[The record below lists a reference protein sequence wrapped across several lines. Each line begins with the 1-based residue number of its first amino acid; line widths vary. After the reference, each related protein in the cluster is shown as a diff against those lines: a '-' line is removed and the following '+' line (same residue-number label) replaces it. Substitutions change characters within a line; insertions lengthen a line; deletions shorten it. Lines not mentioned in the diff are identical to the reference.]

1 MKSHIKL
8 ALCIFFL
15 MGFGLGLYSSQFTPK
30 NEIRKA
36 DSLLNTY
43 AKANAPG
50 MAIGIIKDGKVIYKK
65 TYGQANLEDQ
75 ISVTDSTAFN
85 IASVSKQFTALV
97 ALMAVKEGKLS
108 LDDDIRNYLPELSS
122 LPYKISVRQLA
133 NHTHGLPNFTEIN
146 ELQGFGDEF
155 RLTNNEAV
163 QTVLGIKSINYTP
176 GEQYQYNNT
185 GFMLLAEILRRVYK
199 KDFAQILKEFIFN
212 PLGMKHSV
220 AIDDPEKIIP
230 NKAEPYLQKGNIFL
244 KFPIGQMVYGAS
256 NIYITLNDLCTWA
269 INFQKPTV
277 GSREL
282 FNTMQKNTIL
292 NNGSHIEYGLG
303 LQTGTY
309 KGLNLVFHGGG
320 TAGYCSYI
328 LHIPSQN
335 FSLVVLGNKRAF
347 DGFLI
352 AYQLID
358 LFLANKL
365 TPDIRPQKTTYT
377 PSELKNFE
385 GVYELSPGNYLE
397 ISADGKDLYVGTY
410 NHKGKEVLPGVG
422 DGKFNITSI
431 PTASLTFNGGLV
443 TFRIGDFTYTAKRVT
458 LNPPKAETM
467 DLKQFVGFYR
477 NDEFNTTYQLV
488 IENNNLVAKHPIN
501 GDIPVF
507 PLKQMSFN
515 STQSYFGQLDFK
527 VGKEGDISGFMLSG
541 SNLVNIEFKKIN

>member
-1 MKSHIKL
+1 MS
-8 ALCIFFL
+8 F
-15 MGFGLGLYSSQFTPK
+15 GLYSSQFTSK

-43 AKANAPG
+43 SKANAPG

-65 TYGQANLEDQ
+65 TYGHANLEDQ
-75 ISVTDSTAFN
+75 IPVTDSTAFN

-97 ALMAVKEGKLS
+97 ALMAIKEGKLS
-108 LDDDIRNYLPELSS
+108 LDDDIRNYLPELSR

-146 ELQGFGDEF
+146 EVQGFGDEF

-185 GFMLLAEILRRVYK
+185 GFMLLAEILHRVYK
-199 KDFAQILKEFIFN
+199 KDFGQILKESIFN

-230 NKAEPYLQKGNIFL
+230 NKAEPYLQKGNTFF

-256 NIYITLNDLCTWA
+256 NIYLTLNDFCKWA
-269 INFQKPTV
+269 SNFQKPTV

-282 FNTMQKNTIL
+282 FNTMQKNTLL
-292 NNGSHIEYGLG
+292 NTGKSVDYGLG
-303 LQTGTY
+303 LQTGKY
-309 KGLNLVFHGGG
+309 KGLDLVFHGGG

-328 LHIPSQN
+328 LHVPDQN
-335 FSLVVLGNKRAF
+335 LSIVILGNKRAF
-347 DGFLI
+347 DGFLM

-358 LFLANKL
+358 IFLANKL
-365 TPDIRPQKTTYT
+365 IPDVSPQKITYS
-377 PSELKNFE
+377 PSELKNFQ

-397 ISADGKDLYVGTY
+397 ISAEGKDLYVGTY
-410 NHKGKEVLPGVG
+410 NREGKEVLQTVG

-431 PTASLTFNGGLV
+431 PTASLTFDGEWV
-443 TFRIGDFTYTAKRVT
+443 TFRIGDFTYTAKRIT
-458 LNPPKAETM
+458 LNPPKTNTM
-467 DLKQFVGFYR
+467 DLKRFVGFYR
-477 NDEFNTTYQLV
+477 NEEFNTTYQMV

-501 GDIPVF
+501 ANIPLF
-507 PLKQMSFN
+507 PLRQMSFY

-527 VGKEGDISGFMLSG
+527 VGNAGEINGFMLSG
-541 SNLVNIEFKKIN
+541 SNLVNIEFNKIK